1 MKVLNFGSLNIDYV
15 YKVDH
20 IVQKGETLL
29 SEDRNI
35 FTGGKGLNQSVALG
49 RAGLSVYHAGNIGTG
64 GEFLLDELK
73 SAGVDIC
80 HVRILKDIPSGH
92 TVIQNDKDGDNC
104 ILLFGGANQAVTKE
118 QVDEVIQEFDPEDW
132 IVLQNEIN
140 ELGYIIEKAHEQG
153 MKILLNP
160 SPMNDIILKLPLEDV
175 DLFMLNEIE
184 AGQITGV
191 RSEDR
196 DILADTLLKK
206 FPESRFVLTLGSQG
220 SVYID
225 KDQRIEQDIYKVKTV
240 DTTAAGDTFT
250 GYFLAGILN
259 GKTIQE
265 SLDLASKASSITVT
279 GNGAAPSI
287 PTMEKVLASYRK

>member
-29 SEDRNI
+29 SEGRNV

-49 RAGLSVYHAGNIGTG
+49 RAGLSVYHAGSIGVG

-73 SAGVDIC
+73 SAGVDIS

-92 TVIQNDKDGDNC
+92 TVIQNDKEGDNC
-104 ILLFGGANQAVTKE
+104 ILLFGGANQAITRE
-118 QVDEVIQEFDPEDW
+118 QVDSVIAEFEAGDW
-132 IVLQNEIN
+132 IVLQNEVN
-140 ELGYIIEKAHEQG
+140 ELAYIMEKAHEKG

-160 SPMNDIILKLPLEDV
+160 SPMNEVILSLPLEDV

-184 AGQITGV
+184 AGQITGAD
-191 RSEDR
+191 SDDR
-196 DILADTLLKK
+196 DVLADALLKK
-206 FPESRFVLTLGSQG
+206 FPDSRFVLTLGSHG

-225 KDQRIEQDIYKVKTV
+225 KEQKVEQEIYKVKTV

-250 GYFLAGILN
+250 GYFLAGIL
-259 GKTIQE
+259 GGRSIRD
-265 SLDLASKASSITVT
+265 SLDLASRASSITVT
-279 GNGAAPSI
+279 GHGAAPSI
-287 PTMEKVLASYRK
+287 PTMDRVLASYD

>member
-29 SEDRNI
+29 SDGRNV

-49 RAGLSVYHAGNIGTG
+49 RAGLSVYHAGNIGHG

-73 SAGVDIC
+73 SAGVDTRY
-80 HVRILKDIPSGH
+80 VRILTDIPSGH

-118 QVDEVIQEFDPEDW
+118 QVDEVIGNFDAGDW
-132 IVLQNEIN
+132 IVLQNEVN
-140 ELGYIIEKAHEQG
+140 ELGYIIERAHRQG

-160 SPMNDIILKLPLEDV
+160 SPMNEIILKLPLEDV

-184 AGQITGV
+184 AGQITGEK
-191 RSEDR
+191 SEDG
-196 DILADTLLKK
+196 DVLAEALLRR
-206 FPESRFVLTLGSQG
+206 FPDSKFVLTLGSRG

-225 KDQRIEQDIYKVKTV
+225 KDRKVEQGIYKVKAV

-250 GYFLAGILN
+250 GYFLAGMLG
-259 GKTIQE
+259 GKSVKE

-287 PTMEKVLASYRK
+287 PTMDQVLA

>member
-20 IVQKGETLL
+20 IVKKGETLL
-29 SEDRNI
+29 SEGRNV

-49 RAGLSVYHAGNIGTG
+49 RAGLSVYHAGSIGKG
-64 GEFLLDELK
+64 GEFLLEELK
-73 SAGVDIC
+73 SAGVDIS

-104 ILLFGGANQAVTKE
+104 ILLFGGANQAITKE
-118 QVDEVIQEFDPEDW
+118 QADEAISGFEAGDW
-132 IVLQNEIN
+132 IVLQNEVN
-140 ELGYIIEKAHEQG
+140 ELAYIMEKAHEKG

-160 SPMNDIILKLPLEDV
+160 SPMNEIILKLPLQYV

-191 RSEDR
+191 QSEEGDV
-196 DILADTLLKK
+196 LADALLKK
-206 FPESRFVLTLGSQG
+206 FPDSKFVLTLGPHG

-225 KDQRIEQDIYKVKTV
+225 KDQKVEQEIYKVKTV

-250 GYFLAGILN
+250 GYFLAGILR
-259 GKTIQE
+259 GGSIKD
-265 SLDLASKASSITVT
+265 SLDLASKASAITVT
-279 GNGAAPSI
+279 GHGAAPSI
-287 PTMEKVLASYRK
+287 PTMDRVLAF